1 MNFLPEG
8 DYDIRLKWG
17 YAPYA
22 CPTQLDDI
30 NLRDQPVNCK
40 ATNDIST
47 KSIRVYPNPANQQVS
62 IALNDKV
69 VKSGILKIRDLTGKE
84 VYKIVIEE
92 NQQRF
97 DLNVEHIDNG
107 VYLISIENGINS
119 KHPIRKLV
127 INH

>member
-1 MNFLPEG
+1 LPEG

-17 YAPYA
+17 YAPFA

-40 ATNDIST
+40 TANDIST
-47 KSIRVYPNPANQQVS
+47 KSMHVYPNPANQQVS
-62 IALNDKV
+62 IALNDKTI
-69 VKSGILKIRDLTGKE
+69 KSGVLKIHDLTGKD
-84 VYKIVIEE
+84 VYMIVIEE

-97 DLNVEHIDNG
+97 DLNIEHLNNG
-107 VYLISIENGINS
+107 VYFISFRNGMDSEDHIGKLI
-119 KHPIRKLV
+119 